1 MSDRRS
7 VLLVIGAGTR
17 KDRDS
22 RPYRERL
29 PAGAAREYP
38 PWLLETDEPIR
49 QAPCAAGSGIVSER
63 TAEAL
68 VAAAREVAGRHDVI
82 GALCPDEALLPP
94 AARVAADPGPPGASV
109 EAVRACRDEEPGR
122 RPLTEA
128 DLPQPRRTTVESA
141 DGPRA
146 VAGEYGY
153 PVALKPPGPEA
164 SSGVIEAEGP
174 DRADTASAVA
184 VAADHPD
191 VERYPGTVAGELPGG
206 PETGV
211 GGSVAD
217 GRHEPY
223 AVARERGGSPPRS
236 VETGH
241 VVGADAP
248 ALTDPLIRGL
258 PDIPALTDPLAR
270 GLPERTHKALGFG
283 HGMTHAEAKPTSR
296 GPVVESNG
304 RPGGG
309 PIPRPGRPAAGVD
322 LGRAAARVAAGVRP
336 PVPPASADAPH
347 GGPRTVGIRLRDPT
361 GDLAVTGIEPPRP
374 EDHPGLIE
382 AVPLV
387 AVGAEPRRP
396 PAGHVSRSAHPT
408 AEGADT
414 GERSARLGAPGSA
427 VTVHGRPPTG
437 GAPAI

>member
-7 VLLVIGAGTR
+7 VLLVIGAGSR

-38 PWLLETDEPIR
+38 PWPLETDEPTR
-49 QAPCAAGSGIVSER
+49 QAPYAAGSGIVSER
-63 TAEAL
+63 ATEAL

-82 GALCPDEALLPP
+82 GAPCPDEALLPP

-109 EAVRACRDEEPGR
+109 EAVRTCRDEEPGR

-128 DLPQPRRTTVESA
+128 DLPQPRHTAAESA
-141 DGPRA
+141 GGPRGRRGVRIPRRPQA
-146 VAGEYGY
+146 
-153 PVALKPPGPEA
+153 PGPEA

-184 VAADHPD
+184 VAADRPG

-211 GGSVAD
+211 GGSVVD

-236 VETGH
+236 VGTGH
-241 VVGADAP
+241 MVGADAP
-248 ALTDPLIRGL
+248 VLTAPLIRGL
-258 PDIPALTDPLAR
+258 PDIPALTAPLAR
-270 GLPERTHKALGFG
+270 GLPERAHKALGFG
-283 HGMTHAEAKPTSR
+283 HGMTHAEAKPTPR

-309 PIPRPGRPAAGVD
+309 PVPRPGRPAAGVD
-322 LGRAAARVAAGVRP
+322 LGRAAAGGGRCPAAGAAGLRGRAARRAAHRRHPAPRP
-336 PVPPASADAPH
+336 H
-347 GGPRTVGIRLRDPT
+347 RGPRRHRHRTAPPG
-361 GDLAVTGIEPPRP
+361 GPPRP
-374 EDHPGLIE
+374 DRGRAARRGRRRTAP
-382 AVPLV
+382 PT
-387 AVGAEPRRP
+387 RRP
-396 PAGHVSRSAHPT
+396 RVPFRPPHRRGRRHR
-408 AEGADT
+408 
-414 GERSARLGAPGSA
+414 ERSARLGAPGSA